1 MSYTLS
7 YAQGGLPAAADYIR
21 SKGRNEDTQLVHM
34 TPGEVQALQQM
45 AQNHGG
51 SLTINPHTGLPEAG
65 WLGNILKVAAPMA
78 LSFVPG
84 VGPLAASIGGAFGA
98 SGALASGIGM
108 GLLTGGITTL
118 ATGSLKQGLGAGLT
132 SGLMTGVGQSM
143 AAGKV
148 DPTAVKTTT
157 AAQAANAA
165 NATNAANAAN
175 TAVNTGLNVQGSY
188 PAMLAS
194 PQTAA
199 AALPVQTTAAAP
211 GLFDK
216 AYNSFSNLSTPAKLG
231 IGAAG
236 LGAISAM
243 SQPKFKPAPIDKGN
257 IRPYTYSANQ
267 VTPFPNPMAQGQQV
281 PMYNAMGN
289 PNLDT
294 AERRYYNPSY
304 EAQPMIAAAGGGL
317 MQASPL
323 MGQNMYPQSQQDH
336 TNFAT
341 PTQMPTSAE
350 VVSSDYDA
358 MTAPYSGQEMP
369 RMASGGI
376 AIPQA
381 NNEYSYNPDTRQY
394 SQQNPSLQSLSGL
407 SGYDNNSMGN
417 INQVN
422 PGVFRNLFDL
432 LKNQSGIGQ
441 QNYTYD
447 PVNQK
452 YTKMAEG
459 GDITSGYQGYG
470 QKDQVGRNPLDLI
483 KALSAQ
489 QTPQQPATTVIRQAQ
504 GGLSGLGSY
513 SDGGRMLKGP
523 GDGMSDNIPAV
534 IGHKQPARLADG
546 EFVVPADVVSHLGN
560 GSTDAGAKRLYS
572 MMDKVRQART
582 GTKKQGKQIKADKY
596 LPA

>member
-45 AQNHGG
+45 AVQHGG

-78 LSFVPG
+78 LSFIPG
-84 VGPLAASIGGAFGA
+84 VGPLASSIGGAFGA

-132 SGLMTGVGQSM
+132 SGLMHGVGQSM

-157 AAQAANAA
+157 AAQAANAS
-165 NATNAANAAN
+165 NAANAANAAN
-175 TAVNTGLNVQGSY
+175 TAVNTGLNIQGTY
-188 PAMLAS
+188 PSMLAS

-199 AALPVQTTAAAP
+199 AALPVIPTAAP
-211 GLFDK
+211 GFFDK

-236 LGAISAM
+236 LGAVSALT
-243 SQPKFKPAPIDKGN
+243 QPKFKPAPIDKGN

-267 VTPFPNPMAQGQQV
+267 VTPFPSGIAQGQQA

-289 PNLDT
+289 PILDT
-294 AERRYYNPSY
+294 EERRYYNPAY
-304 EAQPMIAAAGGGL
+304 EAQPIIAAAGGGL

-323 MGQNMYPQSQQDH
+323 MGRDMYPQSQQEH

-350 VVSSDYDA
+350 VVRSDYDA
-358 MTAPYSGQEMP
+358 MTAPYYGQEMP
-369 RMASGGI
+369 RMASGG
-376 AIPQA
+376 
-381 NNEYSYNPDTRQY
+381 NVN
-394 SQQNPSLQSLSGL
+394 SG
-407 SGYDNNSMGN
+407 
-417 INQVN
+417 
-422 PGVFRNLFDL
+422 F
-432 LKNQSGIGQ
+432 
-441 QNYTYD
+441 
-447 PVNQK
+447 
-452 YTKMAEG
+452 
-459 GDITSGYQGYG
+459 QGYG
-470 QKDQVGRNPLDLI
+470 QQYQRGRNPLDLI
-483 KALSAQ
+483 KALSEYQ
-489 QTPQQPATTVIRQAQ
+489 QSQQQPAPTVVNQQPATVAASQEPTNQESTTNVVNKAQ

-523 GDGMSDNIPAV
+523 GDGMSDDIPGV
-534 IGHKQPARLADG
+534 IGNKQPARLADG

>member
-34 TPGEVQALQQM
+34 TPGEVEALQHM
-45 AQNHGG
+45 AVQHGG

-65 WLGNILKVAAPMA
+65 WLGNILKVAAPVA
-78 LSFVPG
+78 LSFIPG
-84 VGPLAASIGGAFGA
+84 VGPLASSIGGAFGA

-132 SGLMTGVGQSM
+132 SGLMTGVGQSL

-157 AAQAANAA
+157 AAQAAQAS
-165 NATNAANAAN
+165 NAANAAN
-175 TAVNTGLNVQGSY
+175 TAVNTGLNVQGTY
-188 PAMLAS
+188 PSMLAS

-199 AALPVQTTAAAP
+199 AALPVQTAAAP

-216 AYNSFSNLSTPAKLG
+216 ASNWYGGLSTPAKIG
-231 IGAAG
+231 VGAAG
-236 LGAISAM
+236 LGAVAGLAGG
-243 SQPKFKPAPIDKGN
+243 FKQKGVNVPIDKGN

-267 VTPFPNPMAQGQQV
+267 VTPFPGSIAQGQQV

-289 PNLDT
+289 PILDT

-304 EAQPMIAAAGGGL
+304 TAEPIIAAAGGGL

-323 MGQNMYPQSQQDH
+323 MGQNMYPLSQQDH

-350 VVSSDYDA
+350 VVRSDYDA

-369 RMASGGI
+369 RMAIGG
-376 AIPQA
+376 
-381 NNEYSYNPDTRQY
+381 D
-394 SQQNPSLQSLSGL
+394 
-407 SGYDNNSMGN
+407 
-417 INQVN
+417 VN
-422 PGVFRNLFDL
+422 
-432 LKNQSGIGQ
+432 
-441 QNYTYD
+441 
-447 PVNQK
+447 
-452 YTKMAEG
+452 AEK
-459 GDITSGYQGYG
+459 DITSGYQGYG
-470 QKDQVGRNPLDLI
+470 QQNQGGRDPLELI

-489 QTPQQPATTVIRQAQ
+489 QTAQQQPAATVIRQAQ
-504 GGLSGLGSY
+504 GGIAGLGSY

-523 GDGMSDNIPAV
+523 GDGMSDDIPGV
-534 IGHKQPARLADG
+534 IGNKQPARLADG

>member
-34 TPGEVQALQQM
+34 TPGEVEALQHM
-45 AQNHGG
+45 AVQHGG

-78 LSFVPG
+78 LSFIPG
-84 VGPLAASIGGAFGA
+84 VAPLAASIGGAFGA

-118 ATGSLKQGLGAGLT
+118 ATGNLKQGLGAGLT
-132 SGLMTGVGQSM
+132 TGLMHGIGQSM

-157 AAQAANAA
+157 AAQAANAS
-165 NATNAANAAN
+165 NAANAANAAN
-175 TAVNTGLNVQGSY
+175 TAVNTGLNVQGTY
-188 PAMLAS
+188 PSMLAS

-199 AALPVQTTAAAP
+199 AALPVQTAAAP

-236 LGAISAM
+236 IGAISALT
-243 SQPKFKPAPIDKGN
+243 QPKFKTAPIDKGN

-267 VTPFPNPMAQGQQV
+267 VTPFPGSIAQGQQV

-294 AERRYYNPSY
+294 EERRYYNPSY

-323 MGQNMYPQSQQDH
+323 MGQNMYPLSQQDH

-369 RMASGGI
+369 RMA
-376 AIPQA
+376 
-381 NNEYSYNPDTRQY
+381 
-394 SQQNPSLQSLSGL
+394 
-407 SGYDNNSMGN
+407 
-417 INQVN
+417 
-422 PGVFRNLFDL
+422 
-432 LKNQSGIGQ
+432 
-441 QNYTYD
+441 
-447 PVNQK
+447 
-452 YTKMAEG
+452 EG

-470 QKDQVGRNPLDLI
+470 QQNQGGRDPLELI

-489 QTPQQPATTVIRQAQ
+489 QTSQQQPATTVIRQAQ
-504 GGLSGLGSY
+504 GGIAGLGSY

-523 GDGMSDNIPAV
+523 GDGMSDDIPGV
-534 IGHKQPARLADG
+534 IGNKQPARLADG